1 MIISLIAHTLFRVGF
16 EMARFQKNENGYSLA
31 LSGDEFEKLQLSPAK
46 DYELF
51 NAGKGAYIM
60 NEKPAQE
67 YSAAEQRVIEMLK
80 YKPLAQRIEGM
91 FERTL
96 KADELPALNALLKK
110 GVAEKF
116 RLSDKYKYAIYRLA
130 EKEAEKRQETKEAVQ
145 AAPQGER
152 AVDSYTFK
160 KDGFM
165 VVKNE
170 NLARELSDQ
179 YYDLIK
185 AGKMQGTRG
194 FDGLFYIVYSDL
206 YNKHSGKILSTL
218 KTGACNTDEL
228 AEKLKI
234 DKNLAKAVCELLRE
248 KGDLMEKRKN
258 VYCVVE

>member
-1 MIISLIAHTLFRVGF
+1 
-16 EMARFQKNENGYSLA
+16 MARFQKIADKYNLA
-31 LSGDEFEKLQLSPAK
+31 LSEAEFAKLQLSLEK
-46 DYELF
+46 EYDF
-51 NAGKGAYIM
+51 VNAGKGSYIM
-60 NEKPAQE
+60 NEGQVQE
-67 YSAAEQRVIEMLK
+67 YGAAEQRVIEMLK
-80 YKPLAQRIEGM
+80 YKPLAQRVEGK
-91 FERTL
+91 FEEML
-96 KADELPALNALLKK
+96 KADEVDALLSLLKK
-110 GVAEKF
+110 GIAEKYK
-116 RLSDKYKYAIYRLA
+116 LSDKYKYAIYRLA
-130 EKEAEKRQETKEAVQ
+130 EKQAENKQSALQEIAQ
-145 AAPQGER
+145 AKQPATQAEQQER

-206 YNKHSGKILSTL
+206 YNKHSGKVLTAL
-218 KTGACNTDEL
+218 KSAACNTDEL

-248 KGDLMEKRKN
+248 KGDLMEKKKN
-258 VYCVVE
+258 VYCIVE